1 MVSYDDLLEEFW
13 RGHDPTR
20 RSWSRQYR
28 SAVFVHDDGQRRVA
42 EESKR
47 HAGERRGEMIRSSI
61 EPLDRFY
68 PAEDY
73 HQKYSLRQ
81 HGEAMAVV
89 SDLMSKPEQLRDSTL
104 AARLNG
110 WLAGY
115 GTRSAGEVRRELEDL
130 GTPPAV
136 RDRLLDVLSLRQSPP
151 VALP

>member
-1 MVSYDDLLEEFW
+1 MISYDDLLEEFW

-28 SAVFVHDDGQRRVA
+28 SVVFAHDEQQSRTA
-42 EESKR
+42 EASKR
-47 HAGERRGEMIRSSI
+47 AVRERLGERVRTDV

-68 PAEDY
+68 LAEDY

-81 HGEAMAVV
+81 HDDVMRELGALLP
-89 SDLMSKPEQLRDSTL
+89 SPGLLRDSTL

-115 GTRSAGEVRRELEDL
+115 GSPSAGEVSRELEDL
-130 GTPPAV
+130 GVPAAL
-136 RDRLLDVLSLRQSPP
+136 RDRLLAALSFRR
-151 VALP
+151 